1 MRLLLLRMAL
11 PFQST
16 HPVRGGTGVFLAK
29 LHAIEFQSTHPVR
42 GGTRLQEFMR
52 RFYRFQSTHPVRG
65 GTLTKADAG
74 RCSSYFN
81 PPTP

>member
-16 HPVRGGTGVFLAK
+16 HPVRGGTYNISDALVC
-29 LHAIEFQSTHPVR
+29 
-42 GGTRLQEFMR
+42 RL
-52 RFYRFQSTHPVRG
+52 
-65 GTLTKADAG
+65 D
-74 RCSSYFN
+74 FN